1 MVNTKLGWEVEG
13 GRGIGE
19 MRVDLADSPDSLDSP
34 GGQEG
39 PGIGAVGVVGL
50 GAMGSAIAGR
60 LLDLGHEVHGTNRT
74 AARAEPLV
82 GRGLRWHDTPRQV
95 AEAVE
100 VVVSMVTDDAALRAV
115 AAGPSGIVAGLRVG
129 QVYVDM
135 SSVSPQASVE
145 LGWLV
150 SARSA
155 HLLDAPVSG
164 SIPQVQ
170 QGTLAIMVGGDVD
183 VFQRTEPLL
192 RQLGQ
197 TVSRV
202 GDNGKGVLLKLA
214 INISLAVQTL
224 AFSEGLLLAE
234 RGGIPAQEAARVM
247 STSSIGSPMLR
258 SRLPLLLILPETSW
272 FSVRLM
278 RKDIQL
284 ALTEAERLAVPLP
297 SAAAVEAM
305 LDTATDMG
313 YGDLDLAA
321 LHQVL
326 ATIDPRPAGPASL
339 AEVA

>member
-1 MVNTKLGWEVEG
+1 MSV
-13 GRGIGE
+13 
-19 MRVDLADSPDSLDSP
+19 
-34 GGQEG
+34 
-39 PGIGAVGVVGL
+39 VGVVGL
-50 GAMGSAIAGR
+50 GSMGSAIAGR

-74 AARAEPLV
+74 AVRAQPLV

-95 AEAVE
+95 ADAVE
-100 VVVSMVTDDAALRAV
+100 VVISMVTDDAALKAV
-115 AAGPSGIVAGLRVG
+115 ATGPDGIVAGLRAG

-135 SSVSPQASVE
+135 SSVSPRASVE
-145 LGWLV
+145 LGWQV

-183 VFQRTEPLL
+183 AFKRVEPLL
-192 RQLGQ
+192 GQLGQ

-202 GDNGKGVLLKLA
+202 GENGKGVLLKLA

-234 RGGIPAQEAARVM
+234 RGGVAAQDAAQVM
-247 STSSIGSPMLR
+247 AASSIGSPMLKAR
-258 SRLPLLLILPETSW
+258 IPLLLDLPETSW
-272 FSVRLM
+272 FTVRLM

-284 ALTEAERLAVPLP
+284 ALAEADRLAVPAP
-297 SAAAVEAM
+297 SAAAAAAM
-305 LDTATDMG
+305 LATATDLG
-313 YGDLDLAA
+313 YGDRDLAA

-326 ATIDPRPAGPASL
+326 ATFEPRPTGPTTL
-339 AEVA
+339 VDVA